1 MTTVTVNLSEEAFE
15 RLNKWKKTEEESL
28 SNVILRVL
36 PKQRTA
42 EEIDKILRE
51 SEIFLTDE
59 EADKMLKDIE

>member
-1 MTTVTVNLSEEAFE
+1 MATVTVNLSEEAFE

-42 EEIDKILRE
+42 EEIDEILRE